1 VSAESINT
9 TGRAT
14 SKPGG
19 PHGGREGKRFLG
31 SKVVTNRTYTI
42 GGNALRIAF
51 GPASQIREKEMSP
64 NKTIMT
70 TFVIGLL
77 FAGTS
82 NLAAKD
88 ITATDFSNS
97 RSYSSA
103 VSTEGGKIV
112 WLAGEAVLRDENG
125 KSLAG
130 DFEGQTRAIF
140 ASIEKTL
147 AQHQGKLSDI
157 VYMTVYI
164 TDARY
169 GDKFVEIR
177 KEIFKQNFPASTLVT
192 VSGLAH
198 PSLLIEITPVA
209 VVGGK

>member
-1 VSAESINT
+1 MARNSLIVT
-9 TGRAT
+9 T
-14 SKPGG
+14 S
-19 PHGGREGKRFLG
+19 
-31 SKVVTNRTYTI
+31 
-42 GGNALRIAF
+42 
-51 GPASQIREKEMSP
+51 M
-64 NKTIMT
+64 
-70 TFVIGLL
+70 IGLL
-77 FAGTS
+77 LFAAASG
-82 NLAAKD
+82 LAAKD

-112 WLAGEAVLRDENG
+112 WLAGEAVLKDENG
-125 KSLAG
+125 KSLVG

-198 PSLLIEITPVA
+198 PSLLIEITTVA
-209 VVGGK
+209 VVGSK

>member
-1 VSAESINT
+1 MSGAKLIVVTSIVGLLLSAGVSA
-9 TGRAT
+9 
-14 SKPGG
+14 
-19 PHGGREGKRFLG
+19 
-31 SKVVTNRTYTI
+31 
-42 GGNALRIAF
+42 
-51 GPASQIREKEMSP
+51 
-64 NKTIMT
+64 
-70 TFVIGLL
+70 
-77 FAGTS
+77 
-82 NLAAKD
+82 LAAKE
-88 ITATDFSNS
+88 ITATEFSNS

-112 WLAGEAVLRDENG
+112 WLAGEAVLKDETG
-125 KSLAG
+125 KSLVG

-157 VYMTVYI
+157 VSMTVYI

-198 PSLLIEITPVA
+198 PALLIEITTVA
-209 VVGGK
+209 VIGSK

>member
-1 VSAESINT
+1 MTRTRLIV
-9 TGRAT
+9 AT
-14 SKPGG
+14 S
-19 PHGGREGKRFLG
+19 
-31 SKVVTNRTYTI
+31 
-42 GGNALRIAF
+42 
-51 GPASQIREKEMSP
+51 
-64 NKTIMT
+64 
-70 TFVIGLL
+70 VIGLL
-77 FAGTS
+77 LFAAAS
-82 NLAAKD
+82 ALAAKE
-88 ITATDFSNS
+88 ITATEFSNS

-112 WLAGEAVLRDENG
+112 WLAGEAVLKDENG

-198 PSLLIEITPVA
+198 PSLLIEITTVA
-209 VVGGK
+209 VIGSK

>member
-1 VSAESINT
+1 MTRTRLVV
-9 TGRAT
+9 AT
-14 SKPGG
+14 S
-19 PHGGREGKRFLG
+19 
-31 SKVVTNRTYTI
+31 
-42 GGNALRIAF
+42 
-51 GPASQIREKEMSP
+51 
-64 NKTIMT
+64 
-70 TFVIGLL
+70 VIGLL
-77 FAGTS
+77 LFAAATV
-82 NLAAKD
+82 LAAKE

-112 WLAGEAVLRDENG
+112 WLAGEVAVKDESG

-157 VYMTVYI
+157 VYMTAYI
-164 TDARY
+164 TDARF
-169 GDKFVEIR
+169 GDRFVEIR

-192 VSGLAH
+192 VSGLST
-198 PSLLIEITPVA
+198 PVMLIEVSTVA
-209 VVGGK
+209 VIGSK

>member
-1 VSAESINT
+1 MTLTRLIAT
-9 TGRAT
+9 T
-14 SKPGG
+14 S
-19 PHGGREGKRFLG
+19 
-31 SKVVTNRTYTI
+31 
-42 GGNALRIAF
+42 
-51 GPASQIREKEMSP
+51 M
-64 NKTIMT
+64 
-70 TFVIGLL
+70 IGLL
-77 FAGTS
+77 LFAAAGA
-82 NLAAKD
+82 LAAKE

-103 VSTEGGKIV
+103 VSTEGGKTV
-112 WLAGEAVLRDENG
+112 WLAGEVALKDENG
-125 KSLAG
+125 KSLVG

-147 AQHQGKLSDI
+147 AQHQAKLSDI

-192 VSGLAH
+192 VSVFRTLRC
-198 PSLLIEITPVA
+198 
-209 VVGGK
+209 

>member
-1 VSAESINT
+1 MT
-9 TGRAT
+9 RT
-14 SKPGG
+14 KPI
-19 PHGGREGKRFLG
+19 
-31 SKVVTNRTYTI
+31 VTACI
-42 GGNALRIAF
+42 
-51 GPASQIREKEMSP
+51 
-64 NKTIMT
+64 
-70 TFVIGLL
+70 IGLL
-77 FAGTS
+77 LFGATS
-82 NLAAKD
+82 GLAAKD

-112 WLAGEAVLRDENG
+112 WLAGEAVLKDENG
-125 KSLAG
+125 KSLVG

-198 PSLLIEITPVA
+198 PSLLIEITTVA
-209 VVGGK
+209 VVGSK

>member
-1 VSAESINT
+1 M
-9 TGRAT
+9 
-14 SKPGG
+14 
-19 PHGGREGKRFLG
+19 
-31 SKVVTNRTYTI
+31 I
-42 GGNALRIAF
+42 GL
-51 GPASQIREKEMSP
+51 
-64 NKTIMT
+64 
-70 TFVIGLL
+70 LL
-77 FAGTS
+77 FAGA
-82 NLAAKD
+82 NGLAAKD
-88 ITATDFSNS
+88 VTATDFSNS

-112 WLAGEAVLRDENG
+112 WLAGEAVLKDENG

-192 VSGLAH
+192 VSALAH

-209 VVGGK
+209 VVGSK